1 MQLRLSSLKDLLVP
15 VTLASIVAMLG
26 DLILCALI
34 PAGYFAA
41 ISFCLERHRFPLQP
55 VHQVPKV
62 GEGGLKHA
70 QQQQPRKDNALHGS
84 LHICLLVMMMLAKW
98 SLLAMPQG
106 NHCATLVHSPHTNQK
121 HQQHT
126 SFRMH
131 SIDTAALL
139 QLS

>member
-1 MQLRLSSLKDLLVP
+1 MQLTLSSLKELLVP

-26 DLILCALI
+26 DLILCALQ

-41 ISFCLERHRFPLQP
+41 VSFCLECHRFPLQP

-84 LHICLLVMMMLAKW
+84 LHICLLVMLSLVKR
-98 SLLAMPQG
+98 SLLATRQG
-106 NHCATLVHSPHTNQK
+106 SQCATLVHSLHPNQK
-121 HQQHT
+121 HQQHA
-126 SFRMH
+126 SFRMP
-131 SIDTAALL
+131 SIDAAALL
-139 QLS
+139 R